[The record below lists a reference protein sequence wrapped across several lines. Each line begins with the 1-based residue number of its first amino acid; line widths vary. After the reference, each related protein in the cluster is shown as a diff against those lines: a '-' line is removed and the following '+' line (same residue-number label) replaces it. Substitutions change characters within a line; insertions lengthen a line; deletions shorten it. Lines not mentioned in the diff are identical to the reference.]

1 MLFRSSK
8 HSFYINIIK
17 KNIKRVDRIVA
28 ISEFTKK
35 DILENF
41 DIGNKEI
48 DVIYNGCNIYRGPI
62 FEPNI
67 KPRSPFIF
75 TIGTVLPKKNFH
87 VLPFLLKGND
97 YELIIAGNISKYSH
111 QIMDEAKKWGVEKRV
126 KIIGPIDEGVKHW
139 YLQNCEAFAFPSIA
153 EGFGLPVV
161 EAMYYGKPIFLSPY
175 TSLPEIGGDLA
186 TYFNPEFDPEGM
198 QDEFIKGMNRYR
210 DENLEEKIKE
220 RSKIFSW
227 DEAAK
232 EYWKIYKELM

>member
-1 MLFRSSK
+1 
-8 HSFYINIIK
+8 
-17 KNIKRVDRIVA
+17 
-28 ISEFTKK
+28 
-35 DILENF
+35 
-41 DIGNKEI
+41 
-48 DVIYNGCNIYRGPI
+48 
-62 FEPNI
+62 
-67 KPRSPFIF
+67 
-75 TIGTVLPKKNFH
+75 
-87 VLPFLLKGND
+87 
-97 YELIIAGNISKYSH
+97 
-111 QIMDEAKKWGVEKRV
+111 MDEAKKWGVEKRV